1 MGMTGFNSDTSRTAL
16 GLAVNQPQFRFNNTY
31 QLQDT
36 FSWNKGSHAM
46 KFGIDFRRIDVK
58 SFFVPTIR
66 GRLNYPTVQP
76 TGANALPAGTVSIQS
91 FIDDNAAVADINQ
104 PLPGGAVI
112 NYYKWYDYYVFAQD
126 TWAITHRF
134 SLTYGLRYE
143 TPGNALAS
151 LYPLNDRIAQAN
163 GGCSGL
169 LLQPPPVLGPQ
180 DRQHPYASTG
190 NPTSHTH
197 S

>member
-1 MGMTGFNSDTSRTAL
+1 MVG
-16 GLAVNQPQFRFNNTY
+16 
-31 QLQDT
+31 
-36 FSWNKGSHAM
+36 KGS
-46 KFGIDFRRIDVK
+46 
-58 SFFVPTIR
+58 FVLTI
-66 GRLNYPTVQP
+66 GGGVNYPTVQP
-76 TGANALPAGTVSIQS
+76 TGANALSAGTVSIQS

-151 LYPLNDRIAQAN
+151 LYPPNNRIAQAN
-163 GGCSGL
+163 RGCPRL
-169 LLQPPPVLGPQ
+169 LLSP
-180 DRQHPYASTG
+180 R
-190 NPTSHTH
+190 
-197 S
+197 